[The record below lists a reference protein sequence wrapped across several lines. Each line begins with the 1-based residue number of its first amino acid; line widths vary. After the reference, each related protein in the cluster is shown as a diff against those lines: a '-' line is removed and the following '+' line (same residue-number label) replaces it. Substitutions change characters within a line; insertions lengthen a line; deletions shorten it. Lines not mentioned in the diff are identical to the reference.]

1 MKRKQ
6 PLWLTIGAAA
16 LLAAP
21 AAGEQFI
28 LMTGVNALN
37 YPGAGRTVRPDPG
50 PGFPG
55 TFYDGDRLAGTNED
69 GPPIVFQGLGQPFFR
84 PNEFGSLSFAY
95 RRASIP
101 LDGGRQVPYQGIEFY
116 GGPRL
121 DLDGDLNNGSR
132 SLIPVEGQDPVI
144 LPGIPSYVDLSID
157 TGAGRITL
165 NYLDVTGTNEGA
177 PRVSAKVATVLAVLA
192 GTGTGGEPGAPI
204 NPGIDTRVG
213 NLVEFAGRD
222 GRLRG
227 VYRVSNLG
235 LEFWQDSIDPGS
247 ATADTLG
254 TFQQL
259 GFLRGWV
266 VHRDRGTG
274 AFPRL
279 AGEGLGSTL
288 WPKVDESQIGN
299 RFRTANDLEGGW
311 ATIAS
316 GIGGDQFNRP
326 NNGGVALSDFGGDLG
341 AYLDSVVAPR
351 VPASS
356 YRFVYLEA
364 AGFGI
369 NNSRDPVFG
378 DTISYDLVLIAY
390 GFCPGDA
397 NGDGLVDLADL
408 AVLLAAY
415 GTSAG
420 DGNFNANAD
429 FDFNG
434 RIDLADLA
442 ALLARFGRQCT

>member
-1 MKRKQ
+1 MNRMQ
-6 PLWLTIGAAA
+6 RLLITAGAAA

-21 AAGEQFI
+21 AVAEQFI
-28 LMTGVNALN
+28 LMTGVNHLN
-37 YPGAGRTVRPDPG
+37 YPGAERIVLPDPG

-69 GPPIVFQGLGQPFFR
+69 GPPIVFQGIGEPFFK
-84 PNEFGSLSFAY
+84 PNEFGSLSFIY

-116 GGPRL
+116 AGPRL

-132 SLIPVEGQDPVI
+132 SLIPVEGHDPVI
-144 LPGIPSYVDLSID
+144 IPGIPSYVDLSFDI
-157 TGAGRITL
+157 GAGRIEL

-177 PRVSAKVATVLAVLA
+177 PRVSARIATVLAVLA
-192 GTGTGGEPGAPI
+192 GTGTGGEPGDPI
-204 NPGIDTRVG
+204 NPSIDTRVG
-213 NLVEFAGRD
+213 RLENFEGD
-222 GRLRG
+222 NGRLRG
-227 VYRVSNLG
+227 VYRVSDLG
-235 LEFWQDSIDPGS
+235 FEFWQDSIDPGS
-247 ATADTLG
+247 STADTLG

-266 VHRDRGTG
+266 VHRNRDTG

-279 AGEGLGSTL
+279 AGEGLGSSL

-299 RFRTANDLEGGW
+299 TFKTANDLEGGQ
-311 ATIAS
+311 ATIAN
-316 GIGGDQFNRP
+316 GLGGDHFNKP
-326 NNGGVALSDFGGDLG
+326 NNGGVALNDFGGDLG
-341 AYLDSVVAPR
+341 GYLDSVVVPR
-351 VPASS
+351 VPGSS

-369 NNSRDPVFG
+369 NNSRDPVYG
-378 DTISYDLVLIAY
+378 DTISYDVVIVAY

-397 NGDGLVDLADL
+397 NGDGHVDLADL
-408 AVLLAAY
+408 ATLLAAF
-415 GTSAG
+415 GTVEG
-420 DGNFNANAD
+420 DENYNANVD

-442 ALLARFGRQCT
+442 ELLARFGQECT